1 MSGTKFSDLFLN
13 FHELFSKLMDLDIQY
28 SQTCQLRVRY
38 GETDRMGYCYYV
50 NYAEFLE
57 VGRVE
62 AIRSKGITYKKLEDD
77 GIMLPVSEF
86 QIKYLAP
93 AFYDDL
99 LNIVTCISHLKGS
112 RLYFTYEIFNQENKK
127 LVEASTTLVF
137 VKADTMKP
145 ILAPDSFINKFI

>member
-1 MSGTKFSDLFLN
+1 MNL
-13 FHELFSKLMDLDIQY
+13 EIQY
-28 SQTCQLRVRY
+28 VHSYQLRVRY
-38 GETDRMGYCYYV
+38 GETDRMGYCYYG

-93 AFYDDL
+93 AKYDDL

-127 LVEASTTLVF
+127 LVEAATTLVF

-145 ILAPDSFINKFI
+145 TMAPELFLRTFK

>member
-1 MSGTKFSDLFLN
+1 MN
-13 FHELFSKLMDLDIQY
+13 LDIQY
-28 SQTCQLRVRY
+28 VHSHQLRVRY
-38 GETDRMGYCYYV
+38 GETDRMGYCYYG

-93 AFYDDL
+93 AKYDDL

-127 LVEASTTLVF
+127 LVEAATTLVF
-137 VKADTMKP
+137 VKADTMNP
-145 ILAPDSFINKFI
+145 TMAPELFLKTFK

>member
-1 MSGTKFSDLFLN
+1 MNL
-13 FHELFSKLMDLDIQY
+13 EIQY
-28 SQTCQLRVRY
+28 VHSHQIRVRY
-38 GETDRMGYCYYV
+38 GETDRMGYCYYG

-86 QIKYLAP
+86 QIKFLAP
-93 AFYDDL
+93 AKYDDL

-112 RLYFTYEIFNQENKK
+112 RLYFTYEIFNEENKK

-137 VKADTMKP
+137 VSANTMKP
-145 ILAPDSFINKFI
+145 TSAPDLFINTFK